1 MAQWFLYKT
10 AISVIAANALIGAG
24 ISDKVALI
32 AELANE
38 NSLMM
43 RGISS
48 NVGFLQLGSK
58 YRFERLSIVS
68 FIAFKIN
75 SPSRSEIDLDD
86 FAS

>member
-1 MAQWFLYKT
+1 MEKE
-10 AISVIAANALIGAG
+10 
-24 ISDKVALI
+24 ALI
-32 AELANE
+32 AELRYE

-48 NVGFLQLGSK
+48 SVGLLQLGSK

-68 FIAFKIN
+68 LIAFKIN